1 MRGRHKGRHGG
12 GWFGWGEHREGGGP
26 WGSRSKFFESGEVRI
41 ALLSLLED
49 GAKHG
54 YELMKELEARSG
66 GTYKASAGTV
76 YPNLQMLEDEGLI
89 RAEEHD
95 GKRVF
100 ALTDA
105 GRAELDQNRE
115 TIGRIWNRAD
125 DWGDWSDA
133 MSAGGME
140 VWGPALRLARAAF
153 KAAAGGDEAK
163 IEKVRKVLSN
173 AVTLFSGFYYNIQ
186 RYVFKPSF
194 YLFIHL

>member
-1 MRGRHKGRHGG
+1 MHGRHKRRHGG

-26 WGSRSKFFESGEVRI
+26 WGARGKFFESGEVRI

-49 GAKHG
+49 GPKHG

-76 YPNLQMLEDEGLI
+76 YPNLQMLQDEGLI
-89 RAEEHD
+89 RAEERDD

-100 ALTDA
+100 SLTDA
-105 GRAELDQNRE
+105 GRAELGQNRE

-125 DWGDWSDA
+125 DWGDWGDA

-140 VWGPALRLARAAF
+140 VWGPALRLARVAF
-153 KAAAGGDEAK
+153 KAAAGGDEVK
-163 IEKVRKVLSN
+163 IEKVRKALSN
-173 AVTLFSGFYYNIQ
+173 AAAEIEKL
-186 RYVFKPSF
+186 
-194 YLFIHL
+194 